1 MIKDWVKHRKKYKLV
16 SNKIFK
22 NIFIQVLLGFPL
34 IDRYIWSVSYPCLI
48 VLLTFPSVLI
58 IRT

>member
-34 IDRYIWSVSYPCLI
+34 IGRYIWSVVI
-48 VLLTFPSVLI
+48 HV
-58 IRT
+58 